1 MILSIDPER
10 ERISLGIKQLD
21 TDPVSEFLAVND
33 KGSIVTGRVVEVDA
47 KQAQVELATDVV
59 AVLKASEISADRVE
73 DARNVLN
80 EGDSVEAR
88 IIGVDR
94 KNRQINL
101 SIKAKD
107 QDDTR
112 QNLKKLREEAPESGG
127 PTTIGDLIKQQ
138 MGQD

>member
-1 MILSIDPER
+1 M
-10 ERISLGIKQLD
+10 
-21 TDPVSEFLAVND
+21 
-33 KGSIVTGRVVEVDA
+33 
-47 KQAQVELATDVV
+47 
-59 AVLKASEISADRVE
+59 LKASEISADRVE

-88 IIGVDR
+88 IVGVDR

-101 SIKAKD
+101 SVKAKD

-112 QNLKKLREEAPESGG
+112 RNMTKLREQDAEGDG